1 MRPVYKSKY
10 TPWLLAVIL
19 LVTFLVYLPSLQNGF
34 TNWDDLEQVV
44 DNKDIKTLGITG
56 TKSIFSSFYVGM
68 YQPVTT
74 QLYAIV
80 YNAFGEDAKAFHT
93 ISLLLH
99 LLNIIL
105 VFSLVRLFAREDT
118 IALITA
124 ALFALNPMQT
134 ESVAWV
140 SAMSNLLYTSF
151 YLAGLITYLKYVRR
165 AALKYLV
172 FTFLL
177 FVLSLLSK
185 PTAVTFPIVILFI
198 DLYLRRKVNLGLI
211 IEKVPFLLLSIL
223 IGIVI
228 IYAREEAGHIIDIS
242 ARFGWGERILMV
254 FYAIA
259 FYVTHLIAP
268 TGLSAFHP
276 YPLDGLP
283 VEYYIAPLV
292 TIMLVFLL
300 FRLKGQQ
307 KRFVK
312 AGFLFFLITIAI
324 VLELIPVGVQV
335 VKERYI
341 YLPSIGLYFAFSALM
356 LFLFVGKFK
365 RLPLLITVLL
375 VSTFSAIT
383 VSRAAI
389 WKDSLS
395 LWNDV
400 LERYPNSSAALINR
414 GNTWQE
420 NGDMIKAIA
429 DYSTALVS
437 EPAAAD
443 AYTNRAL
450 AYYKLGNIELALK
463 DFDRAIELGLKDA
476 ATFSER
482 GLLRASAG
490 MFSGATE
497 DFLKASEIEPLNV
510 DYLTNLGLMYA
521 KLEEYEPAREALSRA
536 IELDGSSAK
545 AYYWRGMVQMQIKM
559 YNAACDDMKIAIS
572 LGWPVEQVPAFCR

>member
-19 LVTFLVYLPSLQNGF
+19 LVTFFVYLPSLQNGF

-80 YNAFGEDAKAFHT
+80 YSAFGEDALAFHT
-93 ISLLLH
+93 FSLLLH

-124 ALFALNPMQT
+124 VLFALNPMQT

-140 SAMSNLLYTSF
+140 SATSNLLYTSF

-165 AALKYLV
+165 TAFKHLV
-172 FTFLL
+172 FTFIL

-198 DLYLRRKVNLGLI
+198 DLYFRRKVNLGLI

-228 IYAREEAGHIIDIS
+228 IYAREGAGHIIDIS
-242 ARFGWGERILMV
+242 ERFGWGERFLMV

-268 TGLSAFHP
+268 TRLSAFHP

-300 FRLKGQQ
+300 FRLKGQE

-335 VKERYI
+335 VKERYV

-356 LFLFVGKFK
+356 LFLFVGKYK
-365 RLPLLITVLL
+365 RMPLLITVLI
-375 VSTFSAIT
+375 VSTFSVIT

-400 LERYPNSSAALINR
+400 LERYPNASAALINR
-414 GNTWQE
+414 GNSWQE
-420 NGDMIKAIA
+420 AGDMSKAIA
-429 DYSTALVS
+429 DYSMAMVS
-437 EPAAAD
+437 EPGAAD
-443 AYTNRAL
+443 AYVNRAL
-450 AYYKLGNIELALK
+450 AYYKLENLDLSLKDFNHAIELGARDAATYNSRGLLRASKGVFEEAAEDFSIASELEPGNAAYLINLGLMQANLK
-463 DFDRAIELGLKDA
+463 DYESAQGAFDRAIELDS
-476 ATFSER
+476 T
-482 GLLRASAG
+482 
-490 MFSGATE
+490 
-497 DFLKASEIEPLNV
+497 
-510 DYLTNLGLMYA
+510 
-521 KLEEYEPAREALSRA
+521 
-536 IELDGSSAK
+536 SAK
-545 AYYWRGMVQMQIKM
+545 AYYWRGMVLLQLRR
-559 YNAACDDMKIAIS
+559 YNSACDDMKIAIS
-572 LGWPVEQVPAFCR
+572 LGWPIEKVPEFCR